1 MKYLSIISTYFIIST
16 FSGQNNQKFTIKGA
30 KSVEDQGYVS
40 KRKAI
45 DCNKE
50 LEWEEGNS
58 VVFHK
63 RSRKPY
69 TGTCVSYYD
78 NKQLE
83 RSINFVL
90 GRENGECFT
99 YYKNGQVKIKSVY
112 VEGVEDGTWGYWY
125 ENGQVAWG
133 NTYEMG
139 VKTGEWL
146 YFQEDG
152 KPSKTLNYEDNVF
165 DGVQSYFHKNGKP
178 QKQIN

>member
-1 MKYLSIISTYFIIST
+1 MKTKVTSLS
-16 FSGQNNQKFTIKGA
+16 
-30 KSVEDQGYVS
+30 E
-40 KRKAI
+40 
-45 DCNKE
+45 
-50 LEWEEGNS
+50 
-58 VVFHK
+58 
-63 RSRKPY
+63 
-69 TGTCVSYYD
+69 
-78 NKQLE
+78 KQLTAIKNWNGK
-83 RSINFVL
+83 RVTPWCFINDLESPTQGLVFLITIINNLSEVLIFVL

-133 NTYEMG
+133 NTYKMG

-165 DGVQSYFHKNGKP
+165 NGLQSYFHKNGKP
-178 QKQIN
+178 KNK

>member
-1 MKYLSIISTYFIIST
+1 MDPFYISSFQGRIIKNSPSKVL
-16 FSGQNNQKFTIKGA
+16 NQLKTKDI
-30 KSVEDQGYVS
+30 S

-139 VKTGEWL
+139 
-146 YFQEDG
+146 
-152 KPSKTLNYEDNVF
+152 
-165 DGVQSYFHKNGKP
+165 
-178 QKQIN
+178 